1 MKKVS
6 LSLITLFSFCFVFAQ
21 EDDVLLVKEIK
32 QSTIVTEPA
41 TLKKGFIKLG
51 NSYAYSVVDK
61 IFTDEGE
68 RQFITDNGWAK
79 TSSYSIFVD
88 YGLTNRI
95 ELSLNVPFERTSMYY
110 SSIIETPLFQT
121 TTPSDFKLKG
131 KGLGDIQL
139 GIHYQIIEGSKIKP
153 SLTSKLLITLPTGEK
168 DPTNISDTW
177 EYDLPTGYGV
187 TSFSLD
193 LAWRKITYPYSYSF
207 YGTYKFSLKG
217 EKKVRVYEDP
227 VEFKPGSFLQLG
239 ARFDFLLNDWIA
251 IANDLFFVRTGED
264 KYYDPTDAFGTKT
277 RGFSYMPNLHFQFK
291 KFRFAQGVIIPLSG
305 KSTGA
310 DPTFIL
316 IGHYIF

>member
-6 LSLITLFSFCFVFAQ
+6 LSLLALFSFYCVIAQ

-32 QSTIVTEPA
+32 QSTIVSEPA
-41 TLKKGFIKLG
+41 TLKKGFVKLG
-51 NSYAYSVVDK
+51 NSFAYSVVDK
-61 IFTDEGE
+61 IFTNDKE

-79 TSSYSIFVD
+79 TSTYSLFAD

-95 ELSLNVPFERTSMYY
+95 ELSLNVPYERSSMFY

-121 TTPSDFKLKG
+121 ATSSDFKLKG
-131 KGLGDIQL
+131 QGIGDIQL

-153 SLTSKLLITLPTGEK
+153 SLTSKLIITLPTGEK
-168 DPTNISDTW
+168 NPTNISDTW

-187 TSFSLD
+187 TSFSFD

-207 YGTYKFSLKG
+207 YSTYKFSLRG
-217 EKKVRVYEDP
+217 KKKLRVYEEP
-227 VEFKPGSFLQLG
+227 TEFKPGSFIQIG
-239 ARFDFLLNDWIA
+239 GRFDFLLNDWIA
-251 IANDLFFVRTGED
+251 IANDLFFVRAGEEE
-264 KYYDPTDAFGTKT
+264 YYDPTDAFGTKAW
-277 RGFSYMPNLHFQFK
+277 GISYLPNLHFQFK
-291 KFRFAQGVIIPLSG
+291 KFRFAQGVIIPLLG